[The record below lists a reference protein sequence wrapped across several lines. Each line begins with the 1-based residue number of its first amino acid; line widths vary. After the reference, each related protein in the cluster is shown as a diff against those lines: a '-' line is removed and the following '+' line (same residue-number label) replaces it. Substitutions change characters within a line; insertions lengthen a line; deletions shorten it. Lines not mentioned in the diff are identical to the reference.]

1 MAGPSGSPLQSIGA
15 QTAAAISAAR
25 SAGFSGLNLVI
36 IVAIA
41 RAESGLDP
49 KAVNCNNPGGTCDRG
64 IVQINNYWHPEVSDA
79 CAYNIYCAMKAAY
92 AISKNGSDFSP
103 WTTYKN
109 KSYAAYLSSI
119 ANMAGVTIPDNLK
132 QLETDAQNRNIPVV
146 GAVVG
151 AVQNAANLP
160 GQILSQVEAF
170 VTSAVPRIAL
180 FLFALIL
187 VVIGFLLL
195 KG

>member
-1 MAGPSGSPLQSIGA
+1 
-15 QTAAAISAAR
+15 
-25 SAGFSGLNLVI
+25 
-36 IVAIA
+36 
-41 RAESGLDP
+41 
-49 KAVNCNNPGGTCDRG
+49 
-64 IVQINNYWHPEVSDA
+64 
-79 CAYNIYCAMKAAY
+79 MKAAY